1 MVATIFERFVHESP
15 VAVMVRATLENAFSA
30 PALDRLFVCTAEQ
43 QYTRTLLFST
53 VVELMTTVV
62 LRQEQSLHAAFQQR
76 RHILVESR
84 RAGHDLPLVRGDR
97 FAQVGVDAADRIAI
111 RRRHTLPGA
120 TGSWVGHR
128 PGAGWEAHRIR

>member
-1 MVATIFERFVHESP
+1 MVATIFERFVQESP

-62 LRQEQSLHAAFQQR
+62 LRQEKSLHAAFQQR
-76 RHILVESR
+76 RQQLAVGISSLYEKLARMERGVSE
-84 RAGHDLPLVRGDR
+84 ALVRYSGER
-97 FAQVGVDAADRIAI
+97 NRTEGKREIVAA
-111 RRRHTLPGA
+111 
-120 TGSWVGHR
+120 
-128 PGAGWEAHRIR
+128 AG